1 MVSRLHA
8 VLACTGRDAAG
19 SNDHVQM
26 ANDDQMLRLNP
37 ALYTLSRLRNISLR
51 EEDPGK
57 NASAVHSMS
66 RTNKHK
72 MYCNIYT
79 LCSTDGGWSKKY
91 CIQNECTPADS
102 AVLM

>member
-51 EEDPGK
+51 EEDAGK
-57 NASAVHSMS
+57 KCLCCTQYV
-66 RTNKHK
+66 TYKQTQDVLQ
-72 MYCNIYT
+72 YIYS
-79 LCSTDGGWSKKY
+79 LQYGWRM
-91 CIQNECTPADS
+91 E
-102 AVLM
+102 

>member
-57 NASAVHSMS
+57 KMPLLYTVCHVQTNTRCTAIYILSAVRMEDGVKNTAFK
-66 RTNKHK
+66 TNALLQ
-72 MYCNIYT
+72 T
-79 LCSTDGGWSKKY
+79 V
-91 CIQNECTPADS
+91 QF
-102 AVLM
+102 